1 MKTKSKEYRYPF
13 DQCALYKCTTKRRL
27 YEYLKVD
34 SFELYAILE
43 TMHYDEFTKPK
54 KNSDELRAIT
64 APSRNLK
71 GIQRRILSLLQRA
84 RRPEWLMS
92 GELGK
97 NYITN
102 AEFHQ
107 NNDFCLTI
115 DISKFYD
122 NCTREYVYLFFRD
135 KLKCNTDVAKIL
147 TDLSTYQGGIP
158 TGTPISQ
165 MLAYYAYEDMFTEIY
180 DFATLNGLKFSLY
193 VDDMTFSSEFN
204 FNSKRVTYEVKKILN
219 RFGHTLKTKK
229 THYYTKHAS
238 KLVTGV
244 IITSNKSLSTPN
256 CRRKKIIDEVGMIKS
271 DCFDETKAL
280 SLLGKVSAARQI
292 EPNIFPS
299 IKINVEK
306 RLAQIRKEAK

>member
-13 DQCALYKCTTKRRL
+13 DQCVFYKCTTKRRL
-27 YEYLKVD
+27 YEYLKID
-34 SFELYAILE
+34 SFEMQAILK

-54 KNSDELRAIT
+54 KNSDELRTIT
-64 APSRNLK
+64 APSKNLK

-97 NYITN
+97 NYISN
-102 AEFHQ
+102 AEFHCES
-107 NNDFCLTI
+107 DYCLTI

-122 NCTREYVYLFFRD
+122 NCTREYVFRFFKD
-135 KLKCNTDVAKIL
+135 KLKCNSDIAKIL
-147 TDLSTYQGGIP
+147 TDLSTYNGGVP
-158 TGTPISQ
+158 TGTPVSQ
-165 MLAYYAYEDMFTEIY
+165 ILAYYAYEDMFAEIY
-180 DFATLNGLKFSLY
+180 NFAALNGLKFSLY
-193 VDDMTFSSEFN
+193 VDDMTFSSEHN
-204 FNSKRVTYEVKKILN
+204 FSPRRVTYEIKKILN
-219 RFGHTLKTKK
+219 RYGHTLKTKK
-229 THYYTKHAS
+229 THYYAKHDF

-256 CRRKKIIDEVGMIKS
+256 ARRKKIIDEVNMIN
-271 DCFDETKAL
+271 DENFDERKAL

-299 IKINVEK
+299 IKNNVEK
-306 RLAQIRKEAK
+306 KLAQIRKEAK